1 MRNQLVA
8 ILPYQ
13 AVRRNCLKEV
23 QAGIQQVDAPR
34 SVWHPGT
41 LSQQLHLGL
50 YDGTGC
56 ICEVDRV
63 GSQPSILCQRRLQGS
78 DGRAGIEAVTTIR
91 DSSRRPA
98 SRTRDS
104 SRRPARRPGDSS
116 RRPARRTGDSSRR
129 PARRPGDSSRRPAR
143 RTGDSSRRPARRTG
157 GSSRRSA
164 RCSGSS
170 RRPANS
176 VGGTSRSPTQTITRT
191 WHPAEKASTQT
202 GKLDPKR

>member
-1 MRNQLVA
+1 MQIAAASECQSMQKQKRLAARQAYVGRRMRDHYVPRLRNQLVA

-116 RRPARRTGDSSRR
+116 RRPARRTGDSSRH
-129 PARRPGDSSRRPAR
+129 
-143 RTGDSSRRPARRTG
+143 PARRTG

-164 RCSGSS
+164 RCSGDIPCSQA
-170 RRPANS
+170 R
-176 VGGTSRSPTQTITRT
+176 
-191 WHPAEKASTQT
+191 
-202 GKLDPKR
+202 

>member
-1 MRNQLVA
+1 MQIAAAIECQSMQKQKRLAARQAYVGRRMRDHYVPRLRNQLLA

-34 SVWHPGT
+34 SVWHPVT

-56 ICEVDRV
+56 VCEVHRV

-78 DGRAGIEAVTTIR
+78 NGRAGIEAVTTIR

-116 RRPARRTGDSSRR
+116 RRPARRTG
-129 PARRPGDSSRRPAR
+129 
-143 RTGDSSRRPARRTG
+143 

-164 RCSGSS
+164 RRTGGRSRRSASGSGPS
-170 RRPANS
+170 PRR
-176 VGGTSRSPTQTITRT
+176 RKKFKKR
-191 WHPAEKASTQT
+191 EK
-202 GKLDPKR
+202 PKI